1 LAELIVDTDQKLL
14 TIQDGVTAGGIYL
27 APLTYAQAAFATAN
41 AAGSGST
48 GQAAFDKANSANVL
62 AQSSYDYANTIYIST
77 TAAFNQSNLA
87 FDKANSANSLA
98 QAAYDAANSAGS
110 STFTQAAFDKANS
123 ANVLAQSAYNASN
136 TVNTYVYSAN
146 TFLQAN
152 DASTLTLAKSYT
164 DTANTNLK
172 AYSDFTYFTKS
183 GGTVSGNVTVQQ
195 DLTVLGNVAFT
206 GNVISV
212 QVTGNTGQFFGY
224 SSNGFNALYAGI
236 PSGYL
241 IQPQM
246 ITQFTANYNGY
257 AGVNHQN
264 INTGANSSSDVFLTA
279 DNGTFLEGYV
289 DIGIAS
295 SSYNYPD
302 YGLIGPNDGYFLV
315 AGNTTTGGGDLIL
328 ATELQNDI
336 IFAVNGV
343 NTVNDVMRLSAA
355 NTNLQIYP
363 NIPSVNT
370 GTGSLV
376 VTGGV
381 GVSGNVYAS
390 GIYDNGLELG
400 VYSQAS
406 FNKANT
412 VNVYAYSAYSTAN
425 SAQANT
431 INIQGV
437 DDRQN
442 LWITSNSTLT
452 QASFDKANSTDIFA
466 QAAFG
471 QANAASFSA
480 QAAFDS
486 TNTNIIFT
494 QSAYNYAN
502 SLSSGT
508 TDSFA
513 RETGNAAFNKAN
525 SANVLAQNS
534 YNFANTVNVY
544 SYSAYA
550 QANTANNK
558 ASAAYIM
565 ANAAFDFANT
575 ISAGSVDSYARQT
588 GNAAF
593 NKANTVGIVAQAAFD
608 KANTGGGGSSLD
620 TTLSVGTNYTLS
632 TNANFILASNTITIT
647 LANAVGNTGYK
658 YNIKNIGNGAI
669 TVIGQSGQTIDDN
682 TNMVMS
688 YKYSVMGVL
697 SDGTNWSIF

>member
-1 LAELIVDTDQKLL
+1 MPANTSLIVQVRRGTTAQTASYTGPLAELIVDTDQKLL

-77 TAAFNQSNLA
+77 TAAFNQSNSA

-136 TVNTYVYSAN
+136 TVNTYAYSAN

-172 AYSDFTYFTKS
+172 AYGDFTYFTKS

-246 ITQFTANYNGY
+246 ITQFTANYDGY

-343 NTVNDVMRLSAA
+343 NPGNGVMRLSAA
-355 NTNLQIYP
+355 NTNLLIYS
-363 NIPSVNT
+363 NVASVNT

-381 GVSGNVYAS
+381 GVSGNVYAT

-480 QAAFDS
+480 QASF
-486 TNTNIIFT
+486 N
-494 QSAYNYAN
+494 QAN
-502 SLSSGT
+502 VVSYT
-508 TDSFA
+508 A
-513 RETGNAAFNKAN
+513 QAAFN
-525 SANVLAQNS
+525 
-534 YNFANTVNVY
+534 
-544 SYSAYA
+544 
-550 QANTANNK
+550 QAN
-558 ASAAYIM
+558 AS
-565 ANAAFDFANT
+565 FDLANT
-575 ISAGSVDSYARQT
+575 ISGGTVDSYARQT

-593 NKANTVGIVAQAAFD
+593 DKANTVGIVAQAAFD

-658 YNIKNIGNGAI
+658 YNIKNIGNGEI